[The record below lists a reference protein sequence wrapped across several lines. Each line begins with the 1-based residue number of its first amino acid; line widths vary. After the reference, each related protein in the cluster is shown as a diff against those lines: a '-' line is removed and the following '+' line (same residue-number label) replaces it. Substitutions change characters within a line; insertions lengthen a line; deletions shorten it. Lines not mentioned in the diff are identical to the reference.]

1 MKDVDIRIES
11 VGDMEAKI
19 DLDTQD
25 LLLLYFYPE
34 IVIEAKAFDWPV
46 EAQLLDA
53 KVSALGQLAQDAMQ
67 TAGASGALASE
78 AIQEA
83 QSAVQEAS
91 GALIQS
97 KEYTDQELAK
107 IKPKS
112 IEVVLTENSAM
123 MDIDLTELD
132 IKNGNSFELLLQTEW
147 VNSQNEL
154 STAEARP
161 CIRLNNISTVSYIW
175 SSNIYNH
182 LQPWASNG
190 IFKLDRMNFKLIN
203 NVLFYYTIYAYRII
217 TDGSRYTLTT
227 NNGGY
232 IIDNQIT
239 NINSIKIIQPGTN
252 VKMKAG
258 SFAKITKL

>member
-97 KEYTDQELAK
+97 KEYTDHELAK

-112 IEVVLTENSAM
+112 IEVVLTTNSAM

-132 IKNGNSFELLLQTEW
+132 IKNGDSFELLLQIEW
-147 VNSQNEL
+147 VHSQNEL
-154 STAEARP
+154 ATAEGRP
-161 CIRLNNISTVSYIW
+161 LIQLNNISTISYIW
-175 SSNIYNH
+175 ASTIYNH
-182 LQPWASNG
+182 FQPWANNG
-190 IFKLDRMNFKLIN
+190 VFKLDRINFKLIN

-217 TDGSRYTLTT
+217 TDGSRYTLNT
-227 NNGGY
+227 NNAGY
-232 IIDNQIT
+232 IVDNQIT
-239 NINSIKIIQPGTN
+239 NINSIKIYQSSTS